1 MQKWRQIKLVYR
13 VLICIASALAAL
25 AVGVTATYV
34 GLRQSGRLRLAN
46 NATSEVPTLESDSE
60 EGDSSEEQWQDDWIW
75 YDGQIYEYN
84 DSILTFL
91 FMGIDVGDE
100 VGEDQTGLSSG
111 QADALF
117 LLVLDQDA
125 RAIHVVAID
134 RNTMTEINRLDE
146 DGTVL
151 GTVTAQVAVA
161 HGYGDGKELSA
172 ENTLSAVSN
181 ILYDIPIHGY
191 CAINM
196 AAISELNDAVGGV
209 DVTVLESLP
218 STSGLLVEGETVHL
232 EGEDAYVYVKV
243 RDANVEG
250 SAQRRLQ
257 RQKQYLI
264 AYIQQAKAAVSQ
276 DFTLVS
282 TLFTSITP
290 YMTTDVTLDEVV
302 YLASTALSYSF
313 ADEDM
318 ITIPGETV
326 STEGYSDEFYPDEDA
341 LKDLIID
348 VFYTPVETSSEDA
361 GDQS

>member
-1 MQKWRQIKLVYR
+1 MKKWKQIKLAYR
-13 VLICIASALAAL
+13 VLICIASVL
-25 AVGVTATYV
+25 AVLVVGTAAAYV
-34 GLRQSGRLRLAN
+34 GLRYSGQLRLTN
-46 NATSEVPTLESDSE
+46 NATSQAPTLESDSE
-60 EGDSSEEQWQDDWIW
+60 EGDSSAEQWQDDWIW

-100 VGEDQTGLSSG
+100 VDENQTGLSSG

-125 RAIHVVAID
+125 KAIHVVAID
-134 RNTMTEINRLDE
+134 RNTMTEINRIDE

-172 ENTLSAVSN
+172 ENTMSAVSS

-196 AAISELNDAVGGV
+196 AAIPELNDAVGGV
-209 DVTVLESLP
+209 DVAVLESLP

-232 EGEDAYVYVKV
+232 EGEDSYVYVKV
-243 RDANVEG
+243 RDTNVEG

-264 AYIQQAKAAVSQ
+264 AYIQQAKTAVAQ
-276 DFTLVS
+276 DLTLVS
-282 TLFTSITP
+282 TLFSSITP

-302 YLASTALSYSF
+302 YLASSSLSYSF

-318 ITIPGETV
+318 RTIPGETV
-326 STEGYSDEFYPDEDA
+326 STEGYSDEFYPDEDG
-341 LKDLIID
+341 LKELIID
-348 VFYTPVETSSEDA
+348 VFYNPVETASEDA

>member
-1 MQKWRQIKLVYR
+1 MKKWRQMKLIYR
-13 VLICIASALAAL
+13 VLTCVVAVLAAL
-25 AVGVTATYV
+25 VVGVTATYV
-34 GLRQSGRLRLAN
+34 GLRQSGKLRLTN
-46 NATSEVPTLESDSE
+46 NATSQSPTLESDSE
-60 EGDSSEEQWQDDWIW
+60 EGDSSATQWEDDWIW
-75 YDGQIYEYN
+75 YDGQVYEYN

-100 VGEDQTGLSSG
+100 VSEEQTGLSSG

-125 RAIHVVAID
+125 KAIHVVAID
-134 RNTMTEINRLDE
+134 RNTMTEITRIDE

-151 GTVTAQVAVA
+151 GTVTAQLAVA

-172 ENTLSAVSN
+172 ENTVSAVSN
-181 ILYDIPIHGY
+181 VLYDIPIHGY

-232 EGEDAYVYVKV
+232 EGEDAYLYVKY
-243 RDANVEG
+243 RDYLVEG

-257 RQKQYLI
+257 RQKQYLLT
-264 AYIQQAKAAVSQ
+264 YINQARTAVSQ
-276 DFTLVS
+276 DFSLVS
-282 TLFTSITP
+282 TLFNSITP
-290 YMTTDVTLDEVV
+290 YMTTDVSLDEVV

-313 ADEDM
+313 AEDDM
-318 ITIPGETV
+318 LTIAGETV
-326 STEGYSDEFYPDEDA
+326 ATEGYSDEFYPDEDA
-341 LKDLIID
+341 LKALIID
-348 VFYTPVETSSEDA
+348 VFYTPVDTGE
-361 GDQS
+361 